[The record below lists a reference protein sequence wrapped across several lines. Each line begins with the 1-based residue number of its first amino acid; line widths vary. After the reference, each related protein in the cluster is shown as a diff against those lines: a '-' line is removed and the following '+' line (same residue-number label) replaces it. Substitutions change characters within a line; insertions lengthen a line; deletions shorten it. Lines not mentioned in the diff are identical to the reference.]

1 MTSHMPNQHLPVS
14 TVDDDDAY
22 DGSVD
27 RYDML
32 VSAEVAAAGR
42 MGLSQGH
49 RCCGRNGSGCCD
61 MRRAVVIVN
70 VVDTAICVFYA
81 IYFAILAVAVEEMP
95 DESYGGEDSKSDI
108 EGMMVKMEHVFIIL
122 SAIKIPLNGLG
133 IYGAVKFKYRPV
145 AAALAAYSLQ
155 FALNVYSIN
164 IGGLLLTGFF
174 AYPHVVFL
182 KELKSGV
189 MSEMNYP
196 TERFSCC
203 CV

>member
-1 MTSHMPNQHLPVS
+1 
-14 TVDDDDAY
+14 
-22 DGSVD
+22 
-27 RYDML
+27 
-32 VSAEVAAAGR
+32 
-42 MGLSQGH
+42 MGLAQGH

-70 VVDTAICVFYA
+70 VVDIAICIFYA
-81 IYFAILAVAVEEMP
+81 LYFALLAEAVEETP
-95 DESYGGEDSKSDI
+95 DDAFNGGGGGGGTSKAQI
-108 EGMMVKMEHVFIIL
+108 EGVMIRMEHVFIIL

-133 IYGAVKFKYRPV
+133 IYGALKFKHWPV
-145 AAALAAYSLQ
+145 MVALVAYSIQVFLHV
-155 FALNVYSIN
+155 FSFSF
-164 IGGLLLTGFF
+164 GGLLLSGFF